1 MIITCCTDT
10 YFDWAVLF
18 LRSFKITN
26 DNSIPIHIN
35 GVRLSQDQM
44 KTLKAIYT
52 NLTIQN
58 RQYDENLVAEKY
70 GVKVA
75 DVTRCSE
82 AISRGF
88 KDNCRWWMDFI
99 VVDGRIS
106 WLYETLL
113 ENPNMPWY
121 LHIDIDLMF
130 RDSIAPL
137 IDKIYKN
144 DVVCRFRPDRTFIK
158 HPPVRMKEGKVI
170 SKPSREVKDDMK
182 IAGGMVGLR
191 GENGIKFVKKW
202 LEQIQSKTYK
212 DFNEENGLLGR
223 GRQGWGQTT
232 LYYAYRYFEKEF
244 KWEQIGERWLK
255 AYLDLDYPI
264 WCGHRKGGT
273 IVYRGEKRA
282 IPDRTHLRD
291 IFYEE
296 LKLME
301 GKNGSV

>member
-1 MIITCCTDT
+1 
-10 YFDWAVLF
+10 
-18 LRSFKITN
+18 
-26 DNSIPIHIN
+26 
-35 GVRLSQDQM
+35 
-44 KTLKAIYT
+44 
-52 NLTIQN
+52 
-58 RQYDENLVAEKY
+58 
-70 GVKVA
+70 
-75 DVTRCSE
+75 
-82 AISRGF
+82 
-88 KDNCRWWMDFI
+88 
-99 VVDGRIS
+99 
-106 WLYETLL
+106 
-113 ENPNMPWY
+113 
-121 LHIDIDLMF
+121 
-130 RDSIAPL
+130 
-137 IDKIYKN
+137 
-144 DVVCRFRPDRTFIK
+144 
-158 HPPVRMKEGKVI
+158 MKEGKVI

-232 LYYAYRYFEKEF
+232 LYYAYRHFEKEF